1 MVFELHLDTETVGH
15 IDLPSP
21 FCVAP
26 EASVR
31 EVLEKMK
38 EERRGSALIC
48 RDERLVGIFTE
59 RDALYL
65 MASNGSIDRPIE
77 EVMNTSPATI
87 RPTEN
92 VQTAISRM
100 ARGGYRRLP
109 VVDDEN
115 RLVGIISDRDLRR
128 PEWVDEAPDIS
139 HMYNL
144 EDDLTVKDLMSTN
157 LVVAHTYE
165 SLHKVTRVLIEHRY
179 GALPVLNKD
188 GELVGILSAT
198 DLLQAL
204 EMLLDEQKQSK
215 KG

>member
-1 MVFELHLDTETVGH
+1 MSILKVSNFMTQKVLTAHPDDGIRHTFFRMREDG
-15 IDLPSP
+15 
-21 FCVAP
+21 
-26 EASVR
+26 VR
-31 EVLEKMK
+31 H
-38 EERRGSALIC
+38 
-48 RDERLVGIFTE
+48 F
-59 RDALYL
+59 
-65 MASNGSIDRPIE
+65 
-77 EVMNTSPATI
+77 
-87 RPTEN
+87 
-92 VQTAISRM
+92 
-100 ARGGYRRLP
+100 P
-109 VVDDEN
+109 VVDDDN

-139 HMYNL
+139 HMYQL

-165 SLHKVTRVLIEHRY
+165 FLHKVTRVLIEHRY